1 MSRAE
6 RPPNRRLTLALG
18 TLVVLALALGF
29 WVKLTRPKKAR
40 VPLGIAGFELGQ
52 MGEGQK
58 RVRTTFID
66 EPADCTLSFGSG
78 RKLEEIKCSLDA
90 GATPERRRQLR
101 GKMLTTLR
109 QLYGEETRASAAPG
123 LEHWEWANDRAL
135 LTLEMPPVLA
145 TTGGIEVTN
154 KQRGQ

>member
-6 RPPNRRLTLALG
+6 RPPNRRLSVALG
-18 TLVVLALALGF
+18 TLVVLTIAFGF
-29 WVKLTRPKKAR
+29 WVKLTRPKTAR

-52 MGEGQK
+52 AGEGEQ
-58 RVRTTFID
+58 RVRTTFFD
-66 EPADCTLSFGSG
+66 EPAECTLSFGNS
-78 RKLEEIKCSLDA
+78 RKLDEIRCSLEA
-90 GATPERRRQLR
+90 GSTPERRRQLR
-101 GKMLTTLR
+101 GKMLATLR
-109 QLYGEETRASAAPG
+109 QLYGEETRASAAPE

-154 KQRGQ
+154 KQRR